1 MSFSG
6 DAIGDIFGGI
16 TGASQAADAAE
27 SASATQVAAS
37 AAGIAEQQRQ
47 FNKLVE
53 LMAPYVTAGTGAI
66 GRLAPYE
73 QAGQEAFGQQQALI
87 GLQGPEAERAAIER
101 ISSGE
106 TFQALARQ
114 GEEAMLQNASATGG
128 LRGGNIQGALA
139 QFRPALLS
147 SLINQQYGRLGGI
160 SGAGFGVT
168 SGLTSLGQASAAGQA
183 SSGMQLGQNVAGLLG
198 QQGAAT
204 AGAQLAEG
212 GVVGSTFG
220 TLASLGGAAY
230 GAGLFGGAPA
240 GVVPGEF
247 SLSGGAGQSVGG
259 GGSGFRYTK
268 F

>member
-1 MSFSG
+1 MSFIG

-16 TGASQAADAAE
+16 TGASQAADAAGQ
-27 SASATQVAAS
+27 ASATQVAAS

-47 FNKLVE
+47 FDKLVE
-53 LMAPYVTAGTGAI
+53 L
-66 GRLAPYE
+66 LAPYTA
-73 QAGQEAFGQQQALI
+73 AGAPALAQQQALI

-106 TFQALARQ
+106 TFQALAKQ

-147 SLINQQYGRLGGI
+147 SLINQQYGRLGG
-160 SGAGFGVT
+160 
-168 SGLTSLGQASAAGQA
+168 LTGLGQASAAGQA
-183 SSGMQLGQNVAGLLG
+183 ASGMALGQNVSGLLG

-212 GVVGSTFG
+212 GVVGRTFG
-220 TLASLGGAAY
+220 TLASLGAAAY
-230 GAGLFGGAPA
+230 GAGAFGGAPA

-247 SLSGGAGQSVGG
+247 SLSGGAGQNVGG

>member
-1 MSFSG
+1 MSFVG
-6 DAIGDIFGGI
+6 DAISDVFGGI
-16 TGASQAADAAE
+16 TGASQAADAAGQ
-27 SASATQVAAS
+27 ASATQVAAS
-37 AAGIAEQQRQ
+37 TAGIAEQRRQ
-47 FNKLVE
+47 FDTLVE
-53 LMAPYVTAGTGAI
+53 L
-66 GRLAPYE
+66 LAPYTA
-73 QAGQEAFGQQQALI
+73 AGAPALAQQQALI

-106 TFQALARQ
+106 TFQALAKQ
-114 GEEAMLQNASATGG
+114 GEEAMLQSASATGG

-147 SLINQQYGRLGGI
+147 SLINQQYGRLGG
-160 SGAGFGVT
+160 
-168 SGLTSLGQASAAGQA
+168 LTSLGQVSAAGQA
-183 SSGMQLGQNVAGLLG
+183 SSGMQLGQNVSGMLG

-204 AGAQLAEG
+204 AGAQLAQG
-212 GVVGSTFG
+212 GVVGNTFG
-220 TLASLGGAAY
+220 TLASLAGAAY

-240 GVVPGEF
+240 KVVPGEF